1 MLRVRGLAFIGVD
14 QVDFDLE
21 RGECVALTGPSGSGK
36 TLLLRALADLDPNE
50 GRVTLDGA
58 ARERF
63 PAPRWRRLVGY
74 LPVESGWWADLVGD
88 HFPDRE
94 AAAELATALGLPAKA
109 LDWPVARLSTGE
121 RQRLALARAL
131 IQAPKVLLLDEPT
144 SGLDGQATERVE
156 ALLRARLAAGTAI
169 LLATHDRG
177 QAARMARRLLRLEG
191 GRVTEAA
198 T

>member
-1 MLRVRGLAFIGVD
+1 MLRVRGLAFTGVD

-36 TLLLRALADLDPNE
+36 TLLLRALADLDPNA

-58 ARERF
+58 ARERL

-88 HFPDRE
+88 HFPDRQ

-144 SGLDGQATERVE
+144 SGLDEQATERVE

-191 GRVTEAA
+191 GRVTEAPP
-198 T
+198 

>member
-1 MLRVRGLAFIGVD
+1 MLRVRGLAFIGVGP
-14 QVDFDLE
+14 VDFDLE

-88 HFPDRE
+88 HFPDRQ
-94 AAAELATALGLPAKA
+94 AAAELTAALGLPAKA

-169 LLATHDRG
+169 LLATHDRD

>member
-1 MLRVRGLAFIGVD
+1 MLRVRGLAFIGVGP
-14 QVDFDLE
+14 VDFDLE

-156 ALLRARLAAGTAI
+156 ALLRVRLAAGTAI

-198 T
+198 A

>member
-1 MLRVRGLAFIGVD
+1 MLRVRGLAFIGVGP
-14 QVDFDLE
+14 VDFDLE

-74 LPVESGWWADLVGD
+74 LPVESGWWADMVGD
-88 HFPDRE
+88 HFPDRQ
-94 AAAELATALGLPAKA
+94 AAAELTAALGLPAKA

>member
-1 MLRVRGLAFIGVD
+1 MLRVRGLTFIGVD

-36 TLLLRALADLDPNE
+36 TLLLRALADLDPNT

-58 ARERF
+58 ARERL

-88 HFPDRE
+88 HFPDRQ
-94 AAAELATALGLPAKA
+94 AAAELAVVLGLPAKA

-144 SGLDGQATERVE
+144 SGLDEQATERVE

-191 GRVTEAA
+191 GRVTEAPP
-198 T
+198 

>member
-1 MLRVRGLAFIGVD
+1 MLRVRGLAFTGVD

-36 TLLLRALADLDPNE
+36 TLLLRALADLDPNA
-50 GRVTLDGA
+50 GRVALDGA
-58 ARERF
+58 ARERL

-88 HFPDRE
+88 HFPDRQ
-94 AAAELATALGLPAKA
+94 AAAELAGALGLPAKA

-144 SGLDGQATERVE
+144 SGLDEQATERVE

-169 LLATHDRG
+169 LLATHDRV

-191 GRVTEAA
+191 GRVTEAPP
-198 T
+198 

>member
-21 RGECVALTGPSGSGK
+21 SGECVALTGPSGSGK

-63 PAPRWRRLVGY
+63 PAPHWRRLVGY

-88 HFPDRE
+88 HFPDRQ
-94 AAAELATALGLPAKA
+94 AAA
-109 LDWPVARLSTGE
+109 
-121 RQRLALARAL
+121 
-131 IQAPKVLLLDEPT
+131 
-144 SGLDGQATERVE
+144 
-156 ALLRARLAAGTAI
+156 
-169 LLATHDRG
+169 
-177 QAARMARRLLRLEG
+177 
-191 GRVTEAA
+191 
-198 T
+198 